1 MSGKGDPFVNLAG
14 QLHDDVMALAG
25 VFVLLQDN
33 SGFLRAALHQTHRVL
48 HIDVHAGNLL
58 AVMYLGRVVELT
70 TSEELFANTL
80 HPYTKALLSA
90 IPVADVNKTKKRIP
104 LQGDVP
110 SPANPPSGCTFHPR
124 CPEVCEKCKSERPM
138 LEEYII
144 DGVSHFVSCHKVK
157 EELAAKGI
165 LPVVKE

>member
-1 MSGKGDPFVNLAG
+1 MSVVEYLA
-14 QLHDDVMALAG
+14 D
-25 VFVLLQDN
+25 
-33 SGFLRAALHQTHRVL
+33 R
-48 HIDVHAGNLL
+48 I

-90 IPVADVNKTKKRIP
+90 IPVADVTKTKKRIP

-165 LPVVKE
+165 KPVVKE

>member
-1 MSGKGDPFVNLAG
+1 MLSP
-14 QLHDDVMALAG
+14 
-25 VFVLLQDN
+25 
-33 SGFLRAALHQTHRVL
+33 S
-48 HIDVHAGNLL
+48 I
-58 AVMYLGRVVELT
+58 
-70 TSEELFANTL
+70 TL

-90 IPVADVNKTKKRIP
+90 IPVADVNQTKKRIP

-124 CPEVCEKCKSERPM
+124 CPEVCEKCKTERPM